1 MLDINGRVG
10 SVWPQ
15 SGVTLSV
22 SNPSGRSN
30 GFGTLP
36 HQAEIGFKH
45 GVHWQRILGWRL
57 GED

>member
-22 SNPSGRSN
+22 SSPSGCSN

-36 HQAEIGFKH
+36 HQAEIGFKQ
-45 GVHWQRILGWRL
+45 GCPLTADLRMAAR
-57 GED
+57 